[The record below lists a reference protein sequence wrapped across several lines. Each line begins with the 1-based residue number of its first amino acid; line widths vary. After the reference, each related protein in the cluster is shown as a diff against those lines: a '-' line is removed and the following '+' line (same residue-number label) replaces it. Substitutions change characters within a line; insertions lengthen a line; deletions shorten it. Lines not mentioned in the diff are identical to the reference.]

1 MWKIL
6 EIQAAGELITAARY
20 FCTEAKG
27 DNTVETEG
35 WWHFAEPALS
45 IPFADVTEEMV
56 VEWVKKDAIQF
67 GKNIIESRLTEQL
80 EALAKPKVLPP
91 WVSQVFTLGE

>member
-6 EIQAAGELITAARY
+6 EIQAKGELITAARY

-35 WWHFAEPALS
+35 WWHFAEPKLT
-45 IPFADVTEEMV
+45 IPFANVTEEMV
-56 VEWVKKDAIQF
+56 IQWVTDAI
-67 GKNIIESRLTEQL
+67 GKEVKTRLDEQL
-80 EALAKPKVLPP
+80 ATLEKQNKVIAPWLP
-91 WVSQVFTLGE
+91 QVFIPEV